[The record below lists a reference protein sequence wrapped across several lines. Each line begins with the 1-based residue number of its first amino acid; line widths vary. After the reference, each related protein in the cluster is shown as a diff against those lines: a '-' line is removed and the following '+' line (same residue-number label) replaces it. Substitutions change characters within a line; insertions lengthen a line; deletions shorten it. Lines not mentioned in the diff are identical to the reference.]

1 MYFIYGQDL
10 MTGLAPLRLLP
21 KIRGSTE
28 RQMEKNG
35 KHTKRKKI
43 RTLKIKREKNHIER
57 RKKEKASFNSG
68 NEK

>member
-35 KHTKRKKI
+35 KHTK
-43 RTLKIKREKNHIER
+43 
-57 RKKEKASFNSG
+57 KEITNIINNKGKDQN
-68 NEK
+68 